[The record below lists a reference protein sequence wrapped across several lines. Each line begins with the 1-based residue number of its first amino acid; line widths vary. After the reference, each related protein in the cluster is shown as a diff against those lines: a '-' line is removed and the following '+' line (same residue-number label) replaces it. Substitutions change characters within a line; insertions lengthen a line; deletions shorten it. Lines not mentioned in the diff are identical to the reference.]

1 MDTLHEKLSG
11 IFASRPYKAVI
22 SKQARKDA
30 PYRKIDLERKGEAYL
45 VSQYTQKQVFH
56 KNLYPEEA
64 ADFCQSAL
72 GTDFLQLNAWDDKGE
87 SMLLI
92 SKKGKVSF
100 KRKSGPANAPAPRN
114 PTTGKSS
121 T

>member
-56 KNLYPEEA
+56 KICTRRRPRIFASRRWERI
-64 ADFCQSAL
+64 FCS
-72 GTDFLQLNAWDDKGE
+72 
-87 SMLLI
+87 
-92 SKKGKVSF
+92 
-100 KRKSGPANAPAPRN
+100 
-114 PTTGKSS
+114 
-121 T
+121 

>member
-45 VSQYTQKQVFH
+45 VPSTPKSRCFT
-56 KNLYPEEA
+56 KICPRRRPRIFASRRWERI
-64 ADFCQSAL
+64 FCS
-72 GTDFLQLNAWDDKGE
+72 
-87 SMLLI
+87 
-92 SKKGKVSF
+92 
-100 KRKSGPANAPAPRN
+100 
-114 PTTGKSS
+114 
-121 T
+121 